1 MDDFEIFAMK
11 HRTSIASNHSRRTSL
26 LPSQMIHSNEI
37 KVPRR
42 RLSSSQNS
50 NDGKKMRN
58 NEFGGL
64 QDIKEYETSTI
75 PENEEIDTYY
85 NNTKKINVA
94 DSRSSKETLSNIGID
109 NTYRRNSKTYSE
121 VSSIFNRDQR
131 KNTLLK

>member
-1 MDDFEIFAMK
+1 
-11 HRTSIASNHSRRTSL
+11 
-26 LPSQMIHSNEI
+26 MIHSNEI